1 MQQRRGGFF
10 PAIQTHAGNVGATR
24 NGQVGNHGVEYP
36 ECTKLL
42 LLQACSVTA
51 TVDHGKRSR
60 IVERVP
66 NLRRITADMM
76 LELVFLYLLIIGKTL

>member
-1 MQQRRGGFF
+1 MKSVKMQQRRGGFF
-10 PAIQTHAGNVGATR
+10 PAIQTHAAGNVGATR

-51 TVDHGKRSR
+51 TVDHGKRCR
-60 IVERVP
+60 IVE
-66 NLRRITADMM
+66 
-76 LELVFLYLLIIGKTL
+76 